1 MNIQHTFWPLLDV
14 IKVFRRT
21 ATMAERKISMKA
33 SLALKN
39 SQKLDGR
46 FWGHTMLAVSEKRS
60 VQSELMIGL
69 QIMLT

>member
-1 MNIQHTFWPLLDV
+1 
-14 IKVFRRT
+14 
-21 ATMAERKISMKA
+21 MAERKISMKA